1 MVAAKAEGKAKI
13 AAKLQMRPMP
23 IQRVVCEFLLTDCY
37 DDDGDDDDGND
48 ADDDVEEEQEVGE
61 KWEPRGQRGHDRPV
75 SLQGH
80 CQQSEHRGVDLWINA
95 GVEQLTWISLC
106 WLTVTQLVN
115 MLILQK
121 IEPKIQWPSLIVMNL
136 GK

>member
-1 MVAAKAEGKAKI
+1 MFEPSWEWETNNYKPDQGDR
-13 AAKLQMRPMP
+13 RPESAV
-23 IQRVVCEFLLTDCY
+23 RLT
-37 DDDGDDDDGND
+37 
-48 ADDDVEEEQEVGE
+48 
-61 KWEPRGQRGHDRPV
+61 RGQRGHDRPV

-80 CQQSEHRGVDLWINA
+80 CQQSEHRGVDLWINVSDS
-95 GVEQLTWISLC
+95 GEQLTWISLC